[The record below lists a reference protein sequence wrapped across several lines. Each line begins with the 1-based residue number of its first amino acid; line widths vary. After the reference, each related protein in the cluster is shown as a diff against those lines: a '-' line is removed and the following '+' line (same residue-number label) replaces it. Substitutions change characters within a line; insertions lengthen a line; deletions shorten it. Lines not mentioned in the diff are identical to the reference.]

1 MRQGILVKKP
11 YSRFVLKPKITDD
24 SLFFLRFL
32 SNIIVI
38 FLPQLQ
44 SFILRFC
51 CALDWNP
58 NLVYR
63 LDQRVKLNFYQK
75 YLTLSNIGQIFEHLS
90 RRRSHTGQKNVIM
103 SRKRLSIFL

>member
-38 FLPQLQ
+38 LKHLQ
-44 SFILRFC
+44 SSILSFC
-51 CALDWNP
+51 STLGWNP

-90 RRRSHTGQKNVIM
+90 RRRSHTGQKKCDNIPKA
-103 SRKRLSIFL
+103 SKHFL